1 MPITTTR
8 ERPFSITGSGLRIEP
23 FAVEDL
29 GRDAFLGGR
38 LVIAQPRTGY
48 RAGIDPVLL
57 AASIPAR
64 SGQSV
69 LDLGC
74 GSGVAALCLGARLPG
89 LILSGLEL
97 QPGYAELARYN
108 AAVNGID
115 LDVLTGNVATMPHA
129 LRRRQFDHVMANPP
143 FFVRDSGTPARDVG
157 REQSLGETLS
167 LVEWVAAAAR
177 RVAPKGFVTMIQ
189 RADRVPD
196 LMVAMSEHL
205 GSLEL
210 LPLVPRSGRAA
221 RLVLMRG
228 RKGGRAAF
236 RLHDRWC
243 LHASA
248 THARDGKDYTPAT
261 TAVLRDAA
269 ALSFPA

>member
-1 MPITTTR
+1 MPITTMR
-8 ERPFSITGSGLRIEP
+8 ARRFSITGSGLRIEP
-23 FAVEDL
+23 FAQHEL
-29 GRDAFLGGR
+29 CHDAFLGGR
-38 LVIAQPRTGY
+38 LVMAQPRKGY

-74 GSGVAALCLGARLPG
+74 GSGIAALCLGARV
-89 LILSGLEL
+89 SGLTLAGLEV
-97 QPGYAELARYN
+97 QPGYADLARRN
-108 AAVNGID
+108 AAANEIE
-115 LDVLTGNVATMPHA
+115 LEVLTGDVATMPRA
-129 LRRRQFDHVMANPP
+129 LRQRQFDHVLANPP
-143 FFVRDSGTPARDVG
+143 FFERGSRTPASDAG
-157 REQSLGETLS
+157 REQGLGESVPLAD
-167 LVEWVAAAAR
+167 WVAASAR
-177 RVAPKGFVTMIQ
+177 RLAPGGYVTMIQ
-189 RADRVPD
+189 RAERVPD
-196 LMVAMSEHL
+196 LMVAMSKYL

-236 RLHDRWC
+236 HLHDGWC
-243 LHASA
+243 LHTGAA
-248 THARDGKDYTPAT
+248 HERDGADYTSAT

-269 ALSFPA
+269 ALPFSA